1 QVARDRGETWLSRYG
16 GQISSE
22 WELAKGLQL
31 LEEAPEVYNRMYKF
45 VEAADW
51 IIWQLCGVY
60 IRNACTAGYKGN
72 LQDGEYPSKEYLAAL
87 NPDFADFA
95 EQKIAHTIGQLGD
108 SAGGLTDEFA
118 ALLGLRAGI
127 AIAVGNVDAHV
138 TAPAAKATEPGQM
151 VAIMGTSTCHVMNGA
166 TLSEVPGMCGV
177 VDGGIISGYYGYEAG
192 QSGVGDIFA
201 WYVKNQV
208 PGSYYEAAAA
218 AGKSIHEHLTD
229 LAAPQAVGEHGLIAL
244 DWHSGNRSVLVDHEL
259 SGLMIGATLTT
270 KPEDGYRALLEA
282 TAFGTRKIVE
292 TFRQA
297 GVPVTE
303 FIVAG
308 GLLKNTFLMQL
319 YCDVLQ
325 LPLSVINSSQG
336 PALGSA
342 IHAAVAAGAYESV
355 GEAAEAMGSLSKGVY
370 QPDAARG
377 AIYDRLFAE
386 YETLHDYFGRGENNV
401 MKRLKALRREAVANG

>member
-1 QVARDRGETWLSRYG
+1 
-16 GQISSE
+16 
-22 WELAKGLQL
+22 
-31 LEEAPEVYNRMYKF
+31 
-45 VEAADW
+45 
-51 IIWQLCGVY
+51 
-60 IRNACTAGYKGN
+60 
-72 LQDGEYPSKEYLAAL
+72 
-87 NPDFADFA
+87 
-95 EQKIAHTIGQLGD
+95 
-108 SAGGLTDEFA
+108 
-118 ALLGLRAGI
+118 
-127 AIAVGNVDAHV
+127 
-138 TAPAAKATEPGQM
+138 M

-208 PGSYYEAAAA
+208 PGSYHEAAKAK
-218 AGKSIHEHLTD
+218 GLSIHEYLTE
-229 LAAPQAVGEHGLIAL
+229 LSATQQVGEHGLLAL

-292 TFRQA
+292 TFRES

-308 GLLKNTFLMQL
+308 GLLKNAFLMQL
-319 YCDVLQ
+319 YCDILQ
-325 LPLSVINSSQG
+325 LPLSVINSAQG
-336 PALGSA
+336 PALGSC
-342 IHAAVAAGAYESV
+342 IHAAVAAGAYASV

-370 QPDAARG
+370 QPNAERG
-377 AIYDRLFAE
+377 KIYDRLYAE
-386 YETLHDYFGRGENNV
+386 YEILHDYFGRGENNV